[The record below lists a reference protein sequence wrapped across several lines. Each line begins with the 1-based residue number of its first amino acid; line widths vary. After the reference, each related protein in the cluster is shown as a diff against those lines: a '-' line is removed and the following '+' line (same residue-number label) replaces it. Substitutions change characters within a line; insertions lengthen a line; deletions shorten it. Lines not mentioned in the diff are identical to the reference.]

1 MATKKNQDVQVLE
14 IPEIDIRDA
23 VISIEGDT
31 PLIMHKWSEK
41 AKKEMIEI
49 QTKAAKSKGKEA
61 RDPEAEYVDTIYF
74 MDEEPEEKTAASVA
88 ECVANGNRIG
98 FPSTAFKQCAI
109 MGAYRSGIGI
119 KATEMRAAFHI
130 PDELVEIKGIPT
142 PREDMVR
149 LQGINKP
156 AFIRFRAEV
165 RNWKAD
171 IHVKYNAGVI
181 TVTQLANLFN
191 LGGFACGVGEW
202 RPERNGTM
210 GSFHV
215 TGVSQLN

>member
-1 MATKKNQDVQVLE
+1 MATKKNQDVQIIE

-23 VISIEGDT
+23 VVSIVGDS

-41 AKKEMIEI
+41 AKKEMLDI
-49 QTKAAKSKGKEA
+49 QTKVAKSKGKEA

-74 MDEEPEEKTAASVA
+74 MDELPKEQTAAAVA

-98 FPSTAFKQCAI
+98 FPATAFKQCAI

-119 KATEMRAAFHI
+119 KATEMRAAFSI
-130 PDELVEIKGIPT
+130 PDELVEIKGVPT

-165 RNWKAD
+165 KDWKAD

-181 TVTQLANLFN
+181 NAVQLANLFN

-210 GSFHV
+210 GQFHV
-215 TGVSQLN
+215 VGISHLD

>member
-14 IPEIDIRDA
+14 IPSIEIRDA
-23 VISIEGDT
+23 VISVEGDT

-41 AKKEMIEI
+41 AKKEMLDL
-49 QTKAAKSKGKEA
+49 QTKKPKAKGKEA

-74 MDEEPEEKTAASVA
+74 LDGEPEERTAVAVQEAVASGA
-88 ECVANGNRIG
+88 RIG
-98 FPSTAFKQCAI
+98 FPSTAFKACAI

-119 KATEMRAAFHI
+119 KTTEMRAAFHI
-130 PDELVEIKGIPT
+130 PEEFVEIKGVPN
-142 PREDMVR
+142 PREDMVKIG
-149 LQGINKP
+149 GISKV
-156 AFIRFRAEV
+156 AYIRFRAEF
-165 RNWKAD
+165 RKWKAD

-181 TVTQLANLFN
+181 TLAQLANLFN

-215 TGVSQLN
+215 VGATEL